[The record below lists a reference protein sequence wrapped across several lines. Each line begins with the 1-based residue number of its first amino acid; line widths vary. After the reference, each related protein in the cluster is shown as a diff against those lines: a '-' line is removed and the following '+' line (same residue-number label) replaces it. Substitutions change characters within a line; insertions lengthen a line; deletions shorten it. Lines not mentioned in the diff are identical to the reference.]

1 MRRRPAHLWNPAVGR
16 TGFQVSVQHLFRN
29 CPHHISVDHGGG
41 NDIGGDAPGGQFFGK
56 GLGKSD
62 DCRFGGR
69 VVGLPE
75 IAVGRRGGDVD
86 DFAVVLLSHERD
98 HVFAAVVEA
107 VEVDVNDL
115 IPLIA
120 GHFVEQRVSDDSGVV
135 DQNVNTAKSGQRFFY
150 GYFNLIIFGN
160 IAFAD
165 QNVAAQL
172 LAVPVAS
179 SSS

>member
-1 MRRRPAHLWNPAVGR
+1 M
-16 TGFQVSVQHLFRN
+16 
-29 CPHHISVDHGGG
+29 
-41 NDIGGDAPGGQFFGK
+41 
-56 GLGKSD
+56 
-62 DCRFGGR
+62 
-69 VVGLPE
+69 
-75 IAVGRRGGDVD
+75 
-86 DFAVVLLSHERD
+86 
-98 HVFAAVVEA
+98 FAAVVEA